1 MNREIGLRD
10 DDANFWPAKAVG
22 AFRRRDCQMG
32 AYMHRRQLGRAAV
45 FAAVAMMLAT
55 QAAWADG
62 PIGDGDGAV
71 PVAASTLAFGS
82 VCTGTTVTKPL
93 IVAIDRQGGG
103 AQVFANGAT
112 VSVAITS
119 STPAS
124 VSASGGGSIVL
135 PGNWV
140 TQGFDTVSS
149 GTVTLSVVL
158 TAATAGS
165 VSGSIGIS
173 ATGNRNSDG
182 ATLIRTTTVPVTA
195 TISNCDL
202 TPPVLSLPAAI
213 TAEATSATGA
223 VVTFSASASDAN
235 PASPAVT
242 CSPASGSTF
251 ALGTTTVNCSA
262 TDAASNTASG
272 SFLVHVVDTT
282 APAIVGTP
290 GSITA
295 EATGSSGAAVGYSS
309 PTATDLVDG
318 VVPVACAPVS
328 GSVFALGVTPVTCT
342 ATDAHS
348 NTATT
353 GFNVTIADT
362 TDPILALPAD
372 ITAEATGPSGADVTY
387 SASATDLVDGSV
399 DALCSPASGSTFA
412 LGTTSVSCTA
422 TDDSGNTTS
431 GSFNVAV
438 EDTTAPIVTAPAP
451 ISAEAAGP
459 SGAVA
464 TFAASASDIVD
475 GPITPTCSPL
485 SGSTFALGTTLV
497 TCSATDA
504 AGNTGTASFNVTVSD
519 TTAPS
524 LSLPADQQ
532 IEATG
537 PGGAAASFSVTAN
550 DIVSGSITPVCS
562 ATTGSVFPL
571 GTTTVTCTATDD
583 ALNVATGS
591 FSIEVVDTTAP
602 VLTIPASIT
611 AEATSSSGAS
621 AAFSAT
627 ATDVVSGSISP
638 ICLPASG
645 STFALGTTTVS
656 CTATDGAGNST
667 TGSFAVTVVDT
678 TGPAITV
685 PADIT
690 AEATGP
696 SGALVTYSASATDL
710 VDGSVTVWCS
720 PASGSTFALGT
731 TNIGCTATD
740 NTGNSSSAS
749 FDVMVQ
755 DTTAPAITTPADITT
770 GPTSI
775 SGATVTYSGESALDI
790 VDGPLSATCTPPSGS
805 LFGFGTT
812 TVTCSATDAAGNT
825 GTGTFTITVNGFT
838 FLGFFQPVDMA
849 AVNTVKNGSTVP
861 VKFKLQGAGGLEIT
875 STAAIATNWPKAQK
889 IDCGTLGSLPEDAIE
904 TTATGGTSL
913 RYDSTAQQFIYNWQ
927 TPKQPGTCWRLDVKF
942 VDGNTKSATFKLK

>member
-1 MNREIGLRD
+1 
-10 DDANFWPAKAVG
+10 
-22 AFRRRDCQMG
+22 
-32 AYMHRRQLGRAAV
+32 MHRRQLGRAAV
-45 FAAVAMMLAT
+45 FAAVAMILAT

-62 PIGDGDGAV
+62 PIGDGDGAA
-71 PVAASTLAFGS
+71 PVAVSTLAFGS

-103 AQVFANGAT
+103 AQVYANSA
-112 VSVAITS
+112 SVAISITGTS
-119 STPAS
+119 PAS
-124 VSASGGGSIVL
+124 VSASGGGTIVL
-135 PGNWV
+135 PSNWV
-140 TQGFDTVSS
+140 TLPFSTISA
-149 GTVTLSVVL
+149 GTVTLSVTL

-165 VSGSIGIS
+165 VSGSIGID

-182 ATLIRTTTVPVTA
+182 SPLTRSTSVPVTA

-202 TPPVLSLPAAI
+202 APPVLSLPADI
-213 TAEATSATGA
+213 TAQATSSSGA

-262 TDAASNTASG
+262 TDAASNTANG
-272 SFLVHVVDTT
+272 SFLVHVLDTT
-282 APAIVGTP
+282 PPTIVDTP

-295 EATGSSGAAVGYSS
+295 EATGSSGATVGYSS
-309 PTATDLVDG
+309 PTASDLVDG
-318 VVPVACAPVS
+318 PVPVACVPAS
-328 GSVFALGVTPVTCT
+328 GSVFALGVTIVSCT

-353 GFNVTIADT
+353 GFSVTVADT
-362 TDPILALPAD
+362 TDPILAVPTD
-372 ITAEATGPSGADVTY
+372 ITTEATGSSGAAVTY

-399 DALCSPASGSTFA
+399 TVLCSPASGSTFA
-412 LGTTSVSCTA
+412 LGSTIVSCSA
-422 TDDSGNTTS
+422 TDDAGNTTD
-431 GSFNVAV
+431 GSFNVTV
-438 EDTTAPIVTAPAP
+438 EDTTAPSVTPPTP
-451 ISAEAAGP
+451 ISAEATGP
-459 SGAVA
+459 SGAVVS
-464 TFAASASDIVD
+464 FSASASDIVD

-497 TCSATDA
+497 TCTATDV

-519 TTAPS
+519 TTPPS
-524 LSLPADQQ
+524 LSLPADQL

-537 PGGAAASFSVTAN
+537 PGGAAVSFSVTAS

-562 ATTGSVFPL
+562 ATTGSLFPL
-571 GTTTVTCTATDD
+571 GTTTVTCTATDA

-591 FSIEVVDTTAP
+591 FSIQVVDTTAP
-602 VLTIPASIT
+602 VLTLPASIT

-621 AAFSAT
+621 AGFSAT

-638 ICLPASG
+638 VCSPVSG

-656 CTATDGAGNST
+656 CTATDGAGNSA
-667 TGSFAVTVVDT
+667 TGSFTVTVVDT

-710 VDGSVTVWCS
+710 VDGSVAVLCS
-720 PASGSTFALGT
+720 PASGSTFTLGT
-731 TNIGCTATD
+731 TSVGCTATD
-740 NTGNSSSAS
+740 NAANTTTAS
-749 FDVMVQ
+749 FAVTVE
-755 DTTAPAITTPADITT
+755 DTTAPAVTTPANITT
-770 GPTSI
+770 GPTGI
-775 SGATVTYSGESALDI
+775 SGATVTYSGESALDV
-790 VDGPLSATCTPPSGS
+790 VDGPLSATCSPPSGS

-875 STAAIATNWPKAQK
+875 SIAAIATNWPKVQK
-889 IDCGTLGSLPEDAIE
+889 IDCGTLGSLLEDAIE

-913 RYDSTAQQFIYNWQ
+913 RYDSTAQQFVYNWQ
-927 TPKQPGTCWRLDVKF
+927 TPKQSGTCWRLDVKF
-942 VDGNTKSATFKLK
+942 VDGTTKSATFKLK